1 MADVL
6 TFVRDM
12 MFTSKIREVARQ
24 LGLSVAAID
33 WKAAAAKAAAPGA
46 GPAELPA
53 AGPETKLVIL
63 DLRLDGALALLT
75 ALANSATHKGLRTIG
90 FIDHERT
97 DVMDA
102 ARSLGCSDVMAK
114 GQFSN
119 ALPRLLDFST
129 KPNQGDG

>member
-12 MFTSKIREVARQ
+12 LFTSKIREVARQ
-24 LGLSVAAID
+24 LGVSVASIP
-33 WKAAAAKAAAPGA
+33 AKAAADPTA
-46 GPAELPA
+46 LPA
-53 AGPETKLVIL
+53 PDGETRLVVV
-63 DLRLDGALALLT
+63 DLRLPEALDLLA
-75 ALANSATHKGLRTIG
+75 ALANSAAHKELRKIG

-102 ARSLGCSDVMAK
+102 ARAAGCSEVMAK

-119 ALPRLLDFST
+119 SLPKLLARV
-129 KPNQGDG
+129 P

>member
-24 LGLSVAAID
+24 LGVTVAGIKD
-33 WKAAAAKAAAPGA
+33 
-46 GPAELPA
+46 PATPPA
-53 AGPETKLVIL
+53 LAPETRLVIL
-63 DLRLDGALALLT
+63 DLRLPEALGLLAT
-75 ALANSATHKGLRTIG
+75 LAGSAAHQKLRTVG

-102 ARSLGCSDVMAK
+102 ARAAGCGEVMAK

-119 ALPRLLDFST
+119 SLPKLLASGT
-129 KPNQGDG
+129 

>member
-24 LGLSVAAID
+24 LGVTVASIKD
-33 WKAAAAKAAAPGA
+33 PAA
-46 GPAELPA
+46 LPA
-53 AGPETKLVIL
+53 AGPETRLVIL
-63 DLRLDGALALLT
+63 DLRLPEALPLLALL
-75 ALANSATHKGLRTIG
+75 ASSASHQGLKTIG

-102 ARSLGCSDVMAK
+102 ARAAGCSDVMAK

-119 ALPRLLDFST
+119 QLPKLLAAGT
-129 KPNQGDG
+129 

>member
-24 LGLSVAAID
+24 LGVTVAAIKD
-33 WKAAAAKAAAPGA
+33 
-46 GPAELPA
+46 PATLPA
-53 AGPETKLVIL
+53 ATPETRLVIL
-63 DLRLDGALALLT
+63 DLRLPEALPLLAT
-75 ALANSATHKGLRTIG
+75 LAGSAPHQGLKTIG
-90 FIDHERT
+90 FIDHERI

-102 ARSLGCSDVMAK
+102 ARAAGCSEVMAK

-119 ALPRLLDFST
+119 SLPKLLA
-129 KPNQGDG
+129 PAP